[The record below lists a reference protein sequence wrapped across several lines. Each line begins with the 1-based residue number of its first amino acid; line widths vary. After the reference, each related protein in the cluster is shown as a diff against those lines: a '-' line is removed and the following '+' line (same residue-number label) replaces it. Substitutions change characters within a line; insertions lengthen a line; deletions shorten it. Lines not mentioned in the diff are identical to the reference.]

1 MKKLK
6 SLLAVVLAAA
16 MLLSMTACGGGDE
29 KSADPNAGVYK
40 AATAEMWGME
50 MAIEDIWSGGFEIE
64 LKDKGKCQIRIDGE
78 KANGKWELSGSSFH
92 VEGGGVDCSGT
103 LKDGVM
109 TLENVLDMGVNLTF
123 HKEGYRPSASAP
135 EAEPGEAPSA
145 APAAPAEPAAPAG
158 PSAIQQQWNGT
169 WYGVMYVGEATG
181 DFSGIPSDFYDI
193 YTVVDVDESGKGTL
207 DVFLAGVEDAFA
219 SMSCQ
224 AEDYGIDAIEG
235 TIAGGVEIVP
245 SNWMFRQ
252 SPDWPGKYVIMD
264 TIEDGDSLFEYYIFI
279 RQWGDSWQADVD
291 TDFEMVPPSWAD
303 YEEAIANGEAPP
315 VGFAPFAY
323 GGSGMSS
330 GGAADGESASGGESA
345 ATGGTAP
352 GFSGPTAT
360 YDYGENGEIFFDYP
374 DSYSF
379 ERKFGVDTL
388 KSADGSIKITFVADW
403 GMDDYALRME
413 GYEKYVAESNGVIED
428 GLSYAGY
435 EAVRVT
441 WENVLGDVTQ
451 ETYILFGQGAGQ
463 YVGVNVAVTGSGI
476 DSNSADIEAILHSV
490 RLK

>member
-16 MLLSMTACGGGDE
+16 LLLSMTACGGGDE
-29 KSADPNAGVYK
+29 KSTDPNAGVYK
-40 AATAEMWGME
+40 AVTAEMWGME

-123 HKEGYRPSASAP
+123 HKEGYRPSASVP

-193 YTVVDVDESGKGTL
+193 YTIVDVDESGKGTL

-264 TIEDGDSLFEYYIFI
+264 TIEYDDSLFEYYIFI

-303 YEEAIANGEAPP
+303 YEEAIANGEEPP
-315 VGFAPFAY
+315 VGFAPASF
-323 GGSGMSS
+323 GGTGLGS
-330 GGAADGESASGGESA
+330 GGAAGGESTSVGESA
-345 ATGGTAP
+345 AAAGTAP

-360 YDYGENGEIFFDYP
+360 YDYYENGEIFFDYP
-374 DSYSF
+374 DSYRF

-388 KSADGSIKITFVADW
+388 TSADESIKITFVADW
-403 GMDDYALRME
+403 DM
-413 GYEKYVAESNGVIED
+413 
-428 GLSYAGY
+428 
-435 EAVRVT
+435 
-441 WENVLGDVTQ
+441 
-451 ETYILFGQGAGQ
+451 
-463 YVGVNVAVTGSGI
+463 
-476 DSNSADIEAILHSV
+476 
-490 RLK
+490 

>member
-1 MKKLK
+1 MKQLK

-16 MLLSMTACGGGDE
+16 MLFSMTACGGDE
-29 KSADPNAGVYK
+29 KATDPNAGVYE
-40 AATAEMWGME
+40 AVTAEMWGME

-64 LKDKGKCQIRIDGE
+64 LKDKGKCEIRIDGK

-92 VEGGGVDCSGT
+92 VEGGGIDCSGT
-103 LKDGVM
+103 LQDGVM

-123 HKEGYRPSASAP
+123 HKEDNGQSASTP
-135 EAEPGEAPSA
+135 EAAQGEAPSDIGA
-145 APAAPAEPAAPAG
+145 AEPSAPAG

-193 YTVVDVDESGKGTL
+193 YTIVDVDENGKGTF
-207 DVFLAGVEDAFA
+207 DVYLAGVEDAFA
-219 SMSCQ
+219 SASCE
-224 AEDYGIDAIEG
+224 AKDYGIDAIKG

-264 TIEDGDSLFEYYIFI
+264 TIEYGDSLFEYYIFI

-303 YEEAIANGEAPP
+303 YEEAIANGEEPP

-323 GGSGMSS
+323 GGTGMSS
-330 GGAADGESASGGESA
+330 GGAAGGESTSVGESA
-345 ATGGTAP
+345 ASVGTAP

-360 YDYGENGEIFFDYP
+360 YDYCENGEIFFDYP
-374 DSYSF
+374 DSYRF

-388 KSADGSIKITFVADW
+388 KSADESIKITFVADW
-403 GMDDYALRME
+403 DMEDYALRME
-413 GYEKYVAESNGVIED
+413 GYEKYVAESSGVIED

-441 WENVLGDVTQ
+441 WENVLGDITQ
-451 ETYILFGQGAGQ
+451 ETYILFGEGAGQ
-463 YVGVNVAVTGSGI
+463 YVGVNVAVTGSGL